1 MVKPDGTLVLSVSN
15 ARRRFR
21 AEQRTSAR
29 LVRAGTL
36 EPGDILYK
44 RGREDGATRMVYHLH
59 TLAEVRGE
67 LSAAGRRPPICR
79 NRVRL
84 RR

>member
-1 MVKPDGTLVLSVSN
+1 MG
-15 ARRRFR
+15 R
-21 AEQRTSAR
+21 APG
-29 LVRAGTL
+29 LDPGRAGVL

-44 RGREDGATRMVYHLH
+44 RGREDGAIRMFYHLH

-67 LSAAGRRPPICR
+67 LSAAGRGPLRR

>member
-1 MVKPDGTLVLSVSN
+1 M
-15 ARRRFR
+15 
-21 AEQRTSAR
+21 
-29 LVRAGTL
+29 L

-44 RGREDGATRMVYHLH
+44 RGREDGAIRMFYHLH

-67 LSAAGRRPPICR
+67 LSAAGRRPPIRR